1 MPLDIIILAAGQG
14 KRMHSALPKVLHCL
28 AGKPLLGH
36 VVDTA
41 RALNPRRMVVVYGH
55 GGEVVREALAG
66 TDLAFARQEPQLGTG
81 HAVMQA
87 LPALDGAGPADLTLV
102 LYGDVPLTRIDS
114 LRALLGAA
122 AGGALAIL
130 TYAMQDATGYG
141 RIVRSPQGGIERI
154 VEHKDASEDQR
165 AIREVNTGIMAI
177 PSARLATWLERLSNR
192 NAQGE
197 YYLTDIVAMAVAD
210 GVAVAS
216 AQPADEWET
225 LGVNSKVQ
233 LAGLERIAQRNIAQ
247 ALLEQGVTLA
257 DPARIDVRGMLS
269 AGRDVSI
276 DVGCVFEGDVVLGND
291 ISIGPH
297 CVLRNVTVRAGT
309 RIEAFSHL
317 DDAEVGADCR
327 IGPYARLRPGAQL
340 GEHVHIGN
348 FVEVKK
354 STFGAGSKANHLS
367 YVGDSEVGSKVNIG
381 AGTITCNYDGINKS
395 KTIIGDGA
403 FIGSDST
410 LVAPVTIGAG
420 AYIGAGSTITREA
433 PAGKLTLT
441 RARQTTVESWKP
453 PKKKA

>member
-41 RALNPRRMVVVYGH
+41 RALKPRRMVVVYGH

>member
-14 KRMHSALPKVLHCL
+14 KRMHSALPKVLHRL

-420 AYIGAGSTITREA
+420 AYIGAGSTITKEA